1 MANRIQNQVA
11 NVARERQQ
19 QEVLTE
25 VRNRVLEKERDAH
38 YKYVRIS
45 NGLSKLTLL
54 CKMDE
59 NGNLLP
65 SEVKRINRLK
75 KTLGIT

>member
-75 KTLGIT
+75 KTLGIK